1 VLASCNESLNRTSNS
16 RELKDAIKS
25 TVNRLAALLCLL
37 PLVTGCSSK
46 DEGDTAKPAVSQ
58 DKQIEAIQN
67 DTHMPQQAKDAA
79 IGAIKSHDGGADAP
93 KGDTNTK

>member
-1 VLASCNESLNRTSNS
+1 MKRTATRFTIMYS
-16 RELKDAIKS
+16 A
-25 TVNRLAALLCLL
+25 AALLCLF
-37 PLVTGCSSK
+37 PLLIGCGNK